1 MARAGIGD
9 SVEGAHAVAAAL
21 AAGRVKRLLVE
32 HRRADAL
39 GDLLDAAA
47 ASAVPVEFVDDVRPV
62 ASTSTPQGVVARC
75 RPLGTLDLADA
86 VAASEPASLVLLDH
100 LEDPRN
106 VGAIARSAL
115 AAGIGALVI
124 SRHRSA
130 PLSAAAFK
138 ASAGAL
144 EVLPV
149 CEVSSIAAAVDDLR
163 RMDVWTVGLDADGDR
178 SLFGLDLLADPVGV
192 VVGAEGAGLSRLV
205 RERVDVVA
213 SIPLSPAVE
222 SLNASVAVSLAVFE
236 VARTRSA

>member
-9 SVEGAHAVAAAL
+9 NVEGIHAVAAAL
-21 AAGRVKRLLVE
+21 AAGRVTKLVVE
-32 HRRADAL
+32 HRRVDGL
-39 GDLLDAAA
+39 GDLLDAAEQ
-47 ASAVPVEFVDDVRPV
+47 ASVRVETVDDVRPL
-62 ASTSTPQGVVARC
+62 ASTTTPQGVVARC
-75 RPLGTLDLADA
+75 RPLDTVDLHDA
-86 VAASEPASLVLLDH
+86 VAATTPASLILLDH

-115 AAGIGALVI
+115 AAGIGAMVI

-138 ASAGAL
+138 AAAGAL
-144 EVLPV
+144 ESLPV
-149 CEVSSIAAAVDDLR
+149 CEVSSIANAVDDLR

-178 SLFGLDLLADPVGV
+178 PLFGLDLLAEPVGV

-213 SIPLSPAVE
+213 SIPLVPGVE
-222 SLNASVAVSLAVFE
+222 SLNASVAASLAVFE
-236 VARTRSA
+236 VLRSRFG